1 MIIRHQYRISIQ
13 GEGVAY
19 RGRALVE
26 LETKLD
32 VEMLKSAKNLQ
43 SDEIIRVQVRMP
55 KSALLSLKNVR
66 KILVLKSMYMLLKEA
81 FEPLSCFNFF
91 LN

>member
-26 LETKLD
+26 LETKMD
-32 VEMLKSAKNLQ
+32 VEMTKSAEDLQ

-55 KSALLSLKNVR
+55 KSALLSSKNVR
-66 KILVLKSMYMLLKEA
+66 KILELKSIFKLLKGA
-81 FEPLSCFNFF
+81 FFF
-91 LN
+91 LIFFFFNL